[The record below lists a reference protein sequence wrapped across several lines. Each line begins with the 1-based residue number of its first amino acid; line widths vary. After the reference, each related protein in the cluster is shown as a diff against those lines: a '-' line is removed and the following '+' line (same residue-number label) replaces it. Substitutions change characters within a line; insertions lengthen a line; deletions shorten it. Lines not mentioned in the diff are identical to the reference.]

1 MTLYTN
7 SRLTIFNLA
16 ELLGISEGNIRK
28 RVERNRLPEP
38 VERNPHM
45 TWDATTF
52 WDWYNATQPKG
63 YSPDLVP
70 ISYWPSDETP
80 TPRVSYKRNQIEV
93 TYRHKMGVIT
103 LIYPAGV
110 WPAEQI
116 EGRIEAV
123 VRGTLSPSGFDVD
136 VRRPGVNVRED
147 TTATATLS
155 RIVSQDLPYWPFSL
169 RFPSARGDVQASRA
183 ETASAFATIQR
194 LTPLIEDA
202 GLRNLLDQHAQAL
215 AYGAYCDAEASLKD
229 VEEGVFPG
237 EPFKHLAIQA
247 RPLPV
252 PEIEMPDWQGEAF
265 RVVGDSPVV
274 TVALERARN
283 SWGAMLAGI
292 RSIRSLDA
300 ASDAA
305 RDFFSALVPVPSDS
319 VTLGHHFIME
329 GDSLEAFIH
338 PRYSDILVTRSGDR
352 LDYLP
357 PRKVGPVG
365 EDALLDLTDASN
377 PFIRHENDWLPLA
390 YNPHYGTEAGYDGTG
405 PKVLVGVIASAL
417 TGKSAT
423 RDLREAYRF
432 AGSILER
439 ADYPRRVTVDEV
451 LSTVGQRG

>member
-1 MTLYTN
+1 MALYTN

-45 TWDATTF
+45 TWDAATF
-52 WDWYNATQPKG
+52 WDWYNTTQPKG

-70 ISYWPSDETP
+70 IKYWPSDETP

-103 LIYPAGV
+103 LIYPVGERR
-110 WPAEQI
+110 AEQI

-123 VRGTLSPSGFDVD
+123 VSGSVSPFGFIVD
-136 VRRPGVNVRED
+136 VRRPGADVQD
-147 TTATATLS
+147 TTTETLS
-155 RIVSQDLPYWPFSL
+155 RIVSQKLPYWPVSL
-169 RFPSARGDVQASRA
+169 RFPTARGDVQASCT
-183 ETASAFATIQR
+183 ETASALATIQR

-202 GLRNLLDQHAQAL
+202 GLRNLLDEHAQAL
-215 AYGAYCDAEASLKD
+215 AYRAYGDAKADLKY
-229 VEEGVFPG
+229 VEEGVLPG
-237 EPFKHLAIQA
+237 KPFKHLAVQA

-252 PEIEMPDWQGEAF
+252 PETETPDWQGETF

-274 TVALERARN
+274 TVALEGACN
-283 SWGAMLAGI
+283 SWGTPLVGV
-292 RSIRSLDA
+292 RSIQSLDV

-329 GDSLEAFIH
+329 GDSLEAFVH

-365 EDALLDLTDASN
+365 EDALMDLTDASN

-405 PKVLVGVIASAL
+405 PKVLVDVIVSAL
-417 TGKSAT
+417 TGKPAT
-423 RDLREAYRF
+423 RDPGEVEQF

-451 LSTVGQRG
+451 LSTVGQRD